1 MRNVYR
7 DFIDLLPPRPLQV
20 GTVLSISGDVST
32 IQLPSGGILQAR
44 GQATVGQHVFV
55 RDGLIEG
62 TAPNLTVVVIAV

>member
-20 GTVLSISGDVST
+20 GTVQAVATGVAT
-32 IQLPSGGILQAR
+32 IALPGGGIIQAR
-44 GQATVGQHVFV
+44 GQATVGQRVFV

-62 TAPNLTVVVIAV
+62 TAPDLPIVVIAV

>member
-32 IQLPSGGILQAR
+32 VQLPGGGILQAR